1 MNDSFRNSCDV
12 FVHVNIFQYF
22 AQSKTW
28 AYSYLLY
35 IKESIWN
42 WSLIWNC
49 EISPLGV
56 SSYFQ
61 NPNKNRNC
69 KISPIGASSYFQ
81 NPNANSNCKISPL
94 GVSSYFRSPPCRES
108 GALTSSGPAYAL
120 TNKISNFRL
129 QSFLLCLRPNNWIW
143 LLGMDTFDFLALFKL
158 WRETTHY
165 CLKVLTG
172 ILNSS
177 LNF

>member
-1 MNDSFRNSCDV
+1 MKGSFRNSCDV
-12 FVHVNIFQYF
+12 FVRVNIFQYF
-22 AQSKTW
+22 AQSKSW

-35 IKESIWN
+35 IIESIWN

-56 SSYFQ
+56 
-61 NPNKNRNC
+61 
-69 KISPIGASSYFQ
+69 SSYFQ

-143 LLGMDTFDFLALFKL
+143 LLRMDTFDFLALFKL
-158 WRETTHY
+158 WRETPHY
-165 CLKVLTG
+165 CLKLLTG
-172 ILNSS
+172 ILKSS